1 MLKLLR
7 GMWGCAGLGL
17 IQGSLAVVSYGHE
30 VPTLHPEALKLY
42 TLNPKP
48 TLQP

>member
-7 GMWGCAGLGL
+7 GMWGCAGLVYFKD
-17 IQGSLAVVSYGHE
+17 LAVLSYGHE
-30 VPTLHPEALKLY
+30 VPTLHPETLKLY

-48 TLQP
+48 TLKP